1 MRPLLGVIDFLCM
14 QGYRK
19 NAGMNYNATALANA
33 ITEYDAATSA
43 YRAFGLSNVFAAS
56 LYHPYYLCLGTS
68 CNCAFDPPAGAM
80 CSTWCGW

>member
-43 YRAFGLSNVFAAS
+43 YRAFVRAHRYTSNTANCLFANA
-56 LYHPYYLCLGTS
+56 LRANARKTQQRH
-68 CNCAFDPPAGAM
+68 
-80 CSTWCGW
+80 